1 MKRKK
6 VICAGITVCT
16 MLSIGLTGCSHGQ
29 EIAAE
34 GVMDSGTISES
45 ETQETEEEKSDET
58 EGYTTIYIDVEEAE
72 DSGAYDLEDNSTW
85 DDSNGYEEFPYDDA
99 HIDNYEDDWIFEIDE
114 DGEVVHD
121 DESGLSYIKNQIIL
135 SVIMGIDRE
144 TVEILAES
152 IDAKVVG
159 YIELVNYYQLE
170 FNTDKTYDE
179 LNEMINN
186 LEELNFVDHASFNWV
201 SGISLNEE

>member
-6 VICAGITVCT
+6 VICAGIMLCT

-34 GVMDSGTISES
+34 GVMDFSTISES

-72 DSGAYDLEDNSTW
+72 DPDAYYLENNSAW
-85 DDSNGYEEFPYDDA
+85 DDSKGYEEFTYDDDY
-99 HIDNYEDDWIFEIDE
+99 IDNYENDWISEIDE
-114 DGEVVHD
+114 DGEVVY
-121 DESGLSYIKNQIIL
+121 DEKTGLSYIKNQIIL

-201 SGISLNEE
+201 HELCPN